1 MSGEEVSVYF
11 KKTSQY
17 LIQYLNRC
25 SFEGSTGANMN
36 IMMRLNL
43 ASDLLYVIRHTEN
56 KAKPGSLAIYELIQQ
71 VATNPKLKKEFTE
84 SMNNVLAWLFLNSRQ
99 AKDDQITSQLGN
111 ASTLSPATAK
121 VKQMTEFIE
130 EIFTLLAET
139 ERNETAI
146 KIALGSMTSIVKRVN
161 KVLID
166 LTTNNQIGFDLSVR
180 LSERTNEYFTKLLG
194 QWLVSDS
201 VASFFVFDLG
211 GFEFLLD
218 TIGLG
223 SESES

>member
-1 MSGEEVSVYF
+1 
-11 KKTSQY
+11 
-17 LIQYLNRC
+17 
-25 SFEGSTGANMN
+25 
-36 IMMRLNL
+36 
-43 ASDLLYVIRHTEN
+43 
-56 KAKPGSLAIYELIQQ
+56 
-71 VATNPKLKKEFTE
+71 
-84 SMNNVLAWLFLNSRQ
+84 
-99 AKDDQITSQLGN
+99 
-111 ASTLSPATAK
+111 
-121 VKQMTEFIE
+121 MTEFIE